1 MQCRASADKD
11 YARKILFDRQPQSHN
26 FGVSSRA
33 FRLILFLGPIM
44 LTVNKAI
51 VRQSCRFRTLH
62 RYASGK
68 SADGAIRNAQAAEVF
83 RASYFDAIRASNR
96 ISAQDLDDLVSSH
109 RVRPSALL
117 GAYQIGGIILGG
129 LGRFAPSTVSEL
141 LSKAVDSATVQQFND
156 SIRIYQVET
165 QSMPEDTK
173 ETLKY
178 HRDFETDVSAT
189 PSSAEPSTA
198 EPSTSDLNQESST
211 SNFRMDAVVAGFS
224 SALYQFL
231 KLSRN
236 I

>member
-1 MQCRASADKD
+1 
-11 YARKILFDRQPQSHN
+11 
-26 FGVSSRA
+26 
-33 FRLILFLGPIM
+33 M
-44 LTVNKAI
+44 LNVNKKAI
-51 VRQSCRFRTLH
+51 IRQSCRFCTLNKVSS
-62 RYASGK
+62 AK
-68 SADGAIRNAQAAEVF
+68 SAEDAIRNAQAAELF

-117 GAYQIGGIILGG
+117 GAYQFGGVLLGSF
-129 LGRFAPSTVSEL
+129 GRLAPKTVSEL
-141 LSKAVDSATVQQFND
+141 VSKAVDSATVQQFND
-156 SIRIYQVET
+156 SIRSNQMET

-178 HRDFETDVSAT
+178 HRDFETDVS
-189 PSSAEPSTA
+189 
-198 EPSTSDLNQESST
+198 STSAPPQSADESSPDSVTDPNKEQKQDT
-211 SNFRMDAVVAGFS
+211 SSMRVDAAITGVS